1 MASSNHSQWDS
12 HPDIGPQP
20 ACTGADLDNETGFW
34 ERRRPID
41 PFVEQKESDSVDDQ
55 QEEKE
60 GVHAVPFL
68 FQSMAAYTTPCSIMA
83 SATFLKPAILAPK
96 TRLLGEPN
104 CSAVRL
110 QSE

>member
-1 MASSNHSQWDS
+1 MIGSNRSDEAGFDEIFRTQHPNWLFFRLISDCPNLEEVNMANSNHSQWDS

-55 QEEKE
+55 QE
-60 GVHAVPFL
+60 
-68 FQSMAAYTTPCSIMA
+68 
-83 SATFLKPAILAPK
+83 
-96 TRLLGEPN
+96 
-104 CSAVRL
+104 
-110 QSE
+110 